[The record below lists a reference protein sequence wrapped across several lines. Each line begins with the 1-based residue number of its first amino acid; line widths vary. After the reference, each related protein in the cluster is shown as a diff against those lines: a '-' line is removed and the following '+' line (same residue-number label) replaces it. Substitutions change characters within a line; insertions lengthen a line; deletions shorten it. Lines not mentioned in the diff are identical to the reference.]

1 MNLASVASSTRRRTE
16 DPRPHGKVGDGRMV
30 GRTKERSRV
39 VPFESHNLEEA
50 PPVKPSVWGYNHA

>member
-1 MNLASVASSTRRRTE
+1 MNIAPVLSRTKRRTV

-30 GRTKERSRV
+30 GRTKERSRA

-50 PPVKPSVWGYNHA
+50 PPVKPSVWEYNPV